1 MSARPTQLSPLV
13 RTLRH
18 VIFGASLSV
27 CSLSAYAADVAPK
40 VYHIAPSELEA
51 ALSQFGRESGVLI
64 SYGSQIT
71 SGLKSRGLEGQYTPE
86 QGLNALLEGT
96 GLQAMADG
104 NNGFTLQS
112 ASAAGAPIELGAS
125 TVVGDWLGEAQ
136 QTNVF
141 EHPGA
146 RD

>member
-27 CSLSAYAADVAPK
+27 GSLSLAYAADVAPK

-86 QGLNALLEGT
+86 QG
-96 GLQAMADG
+96 
-104 NNGFTLQS
+104 
-112 ASAAGAPIELGAS
+112 
-125 TVVGDWLGEAQ
+125 
-136 QTNVF
+136 
-141 EHPGA
+141 
-146 RD
+146 